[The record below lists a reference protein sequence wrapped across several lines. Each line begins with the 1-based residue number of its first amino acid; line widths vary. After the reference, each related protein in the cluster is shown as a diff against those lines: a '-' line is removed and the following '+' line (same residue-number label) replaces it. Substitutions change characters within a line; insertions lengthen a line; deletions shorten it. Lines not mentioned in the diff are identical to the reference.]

1 MLNNENIIKIRDVKK
16 SYGQNSV
23 FSGLN
28 LNIRRG
34 EILSVIGPN
43 GCGKTTL
50 FKMILK
56 ITKPDK
62 GEIEFDSRFVP
73 GFLIEELIPF
83 ERLNL
88 LDNLKALSILTRT
101 YGKNNSYND
110 IISASFCEKI
120 KSKPF
125 RQLSSGQKRKAMF
138 ALSLINDPET
148 IILDEPF
155 NSLDLKE
162 RIDII
167 SSIRYLKETRQKTV
181 IISSHDLTSLYQIC
195 DQFCFIKGG
204 VVIDKI
210 PKEQISSQEL
220 NSIFLKLYC

>member
-1 MLNNENIIKIRDVKK
+1 MEKEEKIITIRDLKK
-16 SYGQNSV
+16 SYGDNTV
-23 FSGLN
+23 FSDLN
-28 LNIRRG
+28 LDVERG
-34 EILSVIGPN
+34 KIISIIGPN

-56 ITKPDK
+56 ISNPSDGTVNIH
-62 GEIEFDSRFVP
+62 GGVTP

-83 ERLNL
+83 ERLSL
-88 LDNLKALSILTRT
+88 TDNLKAFSILSNT
-101 YGKNNSYND
+101 YGKNRSFNE

-125 RQLSSGQKRKAMF
+125 KQLSSGQKKKAMF
-138 ALSLINDPET
+138 ALSLLNDPEV

-167 SSIRYLKETRQKTV
+167 SSIRYLKESKNKTV
-181 IISSHDLTSLYQIC
+181 MISSHDLTSLYDIC
-195 DQFCFIKGG
+195 DEFCFIKT
-204 VVIDKI
+204 VPLSTESTKNRSALTD
-210 PKEQISSQEL
+210 
-220 NSIFLKLYC
+220 